1 MSGVETAVPASQE
14 SSTEATFRMIYRS
27 RNKIPETARDDQLGD
42 IFRVALPNN
51 KSHGICGA
59 LLMWGDWF
67 AQTLE
72 GDEAAVRELF
82 SRIQSDPRHEKVE
95 VIESGPVDEPVFARW
110 AMAKVGEHHEA
121 DIPLIATST
130 GITEATSRG
139 ATKEQEK
146 VLTKMRDATR
156 SFGAGY

>member
-1 MSGVETAVPASQE
+1 MSGVETAVPASTE
-14 SSTEATFRMIYRS
+14 SVAATTFRIVYRS
-27 RNKIPETARDDQLGD
+27 RNKIPAQEREEQLGN

-51 KSHGICGA
+51 RSQGICGA

-82 SRIQSDPRHEKVE
+82 ARIEVDQRHEKVE

-110 AMAKVGEHHEA
+110 AMAKVGEHREA
-121 DIPLIATST
+121 DIPLIATAT
-130 GITEATSRG
+130 GITEASGRK
-139 ATKEQEK
+139 ATENQEK

-156 SFGAGY
+156 AFGAGY

>member
-1 MSGVETAVPASQE
+1 MSGVETAVPASAE
-14 SSTEATFRMIYRS
+14 STFRLVYRS
-27 RNKIPETARDDQLGD
+27 RNKIPAQEREEQLGN

-51 KSHGICGA
+51 RSHGVCGA

-82 SRIQSDPRHEKVE
+82 AKIEVDQRHEKVE
-95 VIESGPVDEPVFARW
+95 VLESGPVDEPVFARW
-110 AMAKVGEHHEA
+110 AMAKVGEHREA

-130 GITEATSRG
+130 GVTEASSRG
-139 ATKEQEK
+139 TTKEQEQ

-156 SFGAGY
+156 AFGIGY

>member
-1 MSGVETAVPASQE
+1 MSGVETAVPASSE
-14 SSTEATFRMIYRS
+14 SVTEPTFRMIYRS
-27 RNKIPETARDDQLGD
+27 RNKIPAQERDDQLGN

-82 SRIQSDPRHEKVE
+82 AKIQTDPRHEKVE
-95 VIESGPVDEPVFARW
+95 VIESGTVDEPVFARW
-110 AMAKVGEHHEA
+110 AMAKVGEHHQA
-121 DIPLIATST
+121 DIPLIATPT
-130 GITEATSRG
+130 GVTEASSRKS
-139 ATKEQEK
+139 TEDQEK

-156 SFGAGY
+156 AFGAGY